1 MEEIDDQMAAPPGA
15 HPRRSVLYLAPFDPT
30 VGSSGSAVRA
40 RLVLRFLAEQYET
53 HVVHLQGRHDGGR
66 DAGLEDRLASRTA
79 VPYSEAGYFLF
90 SPGLYR
96 AASQVLR
103 RHPVDF
109 LVAEFEKAGGYAWLL
124 SRRFGR
130 PFFYISHNV
139 EHRRSLDLARRAPL
153 RLGLV
158 PGLYFWERQA
168 CRHAL
173 ATFAISEADAVVF
186 RDWAPDGRV
195 SVLPL
200 AFDEG
205 VFHPFYEEQDCDPP
219 VVLMVGNYQY
229 AATREGAHRVLDHVL
244 PPVLERHPRAIFRF
258 AGPGLPAVRHPNVQV
273 PGFVDDLS
281 AEYRRAAVVI
291 APITSGGG
299 IKIKVVEALA
309 MGRFLVATPK
319 AMEGI
324 APGLSHVAVVPLE
337 EFADRIVEALDRRP
351 GRSAA
356 NWEVISREHGA
367 QAQLRRMGE
376 RMEKALSP

>member
-1 MEEIDDQMAAPPGA
+1 M
-15 HPRRSVLYLAPFDPT
+15 RRSLLYLTPFDPT
-30 VGSSGSAVRA
+30 AGSSGSAVRA
-40 RLVLRFLAEQYET
+40 RLVLRFLAERYET

-66 DAGLEDRLASRTA
+66 EASLLERLASRTS

-90 SPGLYR
+90 SPSLYR
-96 AASQVLR
+96 AACEVLR
-103 RHPVDF
+103 RHAVDF
-109 LVAEFEKAGGYAWLL
+109 IVAEFEKAGGYAWLL

-130 PFFYISHNV
+130 PFFYVSHNV
-139 EHRRSLDLARRAPL
+139 EFLRSLDLARKAPL

-173 ATFAISEADAVVF
+173 ATFAISERDAEVF
-186 RDWAPDGRV
+186 RAWAPGGRI
-195 SVLPL
+195 SILPL

-205 VFHPFYEEQDCDPP
+205 VFHPFGEEEEVDPP

-229 AATREGAHRVLDHVL
+229 AATREGARFILDRVVPQVL
-244 PPVLERHPRAIFRF
+244 ARHPRAVFRF

-273 PGFVDDLS
+273 PGFVDDLP
-281 AEYRRAAVVI
+281 AEYRRAAVVV

-299 IKIKVVEALA
+299 IKIKVIEALA

-324 APGLSHVAVVPLE
+324 GTDLAHTAVVPLGD
-337 EFADRIVEALDRRP
+337 FADRIVGALARRP

-356 NWEVISREHGA
+356 NWEAISREHGA
-367 QAQLRRMGE
+367 QAQLRKMGE
-376 RMEKALSP
+376 RMEESLAGCTYL

>member
-1 MEEIDDQMAAPPGA
+1 MGT
-15 HPRRSVLYLAPFDPT
+15 RNVLYIAPFDPT
-30 VGSSGSAVRA
+30 AGSSGSAVRA
-40 RLVLRFLAEQYET
+40 RLVLRFLAERYET

-66 DAGLEDRLASRTA
+66 DAGLEGRLASRTA

-90 SPGLYR
+90 SPGLHR
-96 AASQVLR
+96 AASEVLR

-130 PFFYISHNV
+130 PFFYVSHNV

-158 PGLYFWERQA
+158 PNLYFWERQA

-173 ATFAISEADAVVF
+173 ATFAISEADAGVF
-186 RDWAPDGRV
+186 RKWAPDGRV
-195 SVLPL
+195 SVLSL
-200 AFDEG
+200 AFDEE
-205 VFHPFYEEQDCDPP
+205 VFHPFYEEEESDPP
-219 VVLMVGNYQY
+219 VVLMVGNYHY
-229 AATREGAHRVLDHVL
+229 AATREGARRVLDQVL
-244 PPVLERHPRAIFRF
+244 PRVLAHHPRAVFRF
-258 AGPGLPAVRHPNVQV
+258 VGPGLPAVRHPNVQV
-273 PGFVDDLS
+273 PGFVDDLA

-291 APITSGGG
+291 APLTSGGG

-324 APGLSHVAVVPLE
+324 GSGLSHVAVAPIE
-337 EFADRIVEALDRRP
+337 ELADRVAEALARRP

-356 NWEVISREHGA
+356 NWEAVSREHGA
-367 QAQLRRMGE
+367 QAQLRTMGE
-376 RMEKALSP
+376 RIEQALAEEPESG